1 MTDDATT
8 LRTLGWRQGSILP
21 RDLVE
26 KLEEEGQLLTKA
38 SADQIFIVVSHDCD
52 VLNASFEKESFVEL
66 IAATPRQEND
76 GALRYGKNPRRIIIE
91 VSSAGT
97 QSLFELSIDN
107 RYRISR
113 ETLLGHSPDPT
124 QILPTESL
132 DLVIRWIVKRYF
144 RAAFPDTFNL
154 RLQAAH
160 KRLRAVLSNG
170 GTLISGIY
178 LRTEEQELS
187 SGQGYHV
194 FAEATMPVVHFEN
207 AAARETAQ
215 ECLDGL
221 VAVMNECDGIVVDD
235 HYLVSEADFSLHE
248 QKQLRRWDWDSLSLR
263 EDPPGELTRP
273 E

>member
-21 RDLVE
+21 KDLVE

-38 SADQIFIVVSHDCD
+38 SPDQILILVTHDCD
-52 VLNASFEKESFVEL
+52 VLNASFEKEPFVEL
-66 IAATPRQEND
+66 IAATQRQEND
-76 GALRYGKNPRRIIIE
+76 GALRYGKNPRRLIID
-91 VSSAGT
+91 VDSAGT
-97 QSLFELSIDN
+97 QSSFELSIDN
-107 RYRISR
+107 RYKISR
-113 ETLLGHSPDPT
+113 KTLLGHSPDPT

-132 DLVIRWIVKRYF
+132 DLVIRWIIKRYF
-144 RAAFPDTFNL
+144 RAAFPDRFNL

-160 KRLRAVLSNG
+160 KQIRAVLSKG

-187 SGQGYHV
+187 SGEDYHV
-194 FAEATMPVVHFEN
+194 FAEATMPVVYFEN
-207 AAARETAQ
+207 AEARETTQ
-215 ECLDGL
+215 KCLDGL
-221 VAVMNECDGIVVDD
+221 AAVMNECDGIVVDD
-235 HYLVSEADFSLHE
+235 HYLVSEADFSMHE
-248 QKQLRRWDWDSLSLR
+248 QKQLRRWDWDNLSLR